1 MNSLDREQGPGK
13 NPDDAIHA
21 ALPGL
26 APRELEL
33 VSRYSAP
40 ASVRGG
46 RALYYQGDSGS
57 AAFLVVSGRIRPYR
71 LKSGSSSALD
81 DAGPGSWL
89 GLAETYLDLPYLAD
103 ALAVESSQL
112 RRFGRYNLF
121 ELLKE
126 PRLKD
131 LALGVLA
138 REHYCLHDRLD
149 ASSATEKVARVV
161 CARSGGPTSPAT
173 VGEAGTLRLAMTQSD
188 IAEAS
193 GLARE
198 TVNRCLRRLEEA
210 GLLETS
216 RGEILV
222 YDLRGLRAYEE

>member
-1 MNSLDREQGPGK
+1 M
-13 NPDDAIHA
+13 
-21 ALPGL
+21 
-26 APRELEL
+26 
-33 VSRYSAP
+33 
-40 ASVRGG
+40 
-46 RALYYQGDSGS
+46 
-57 AAFLVVSGRIRPYR
+57 SGRIRPYR
-71 LKSGSSSALD
+71 LKGGSSAALD
-81 DAGPGSWL
+81 DAVPGSWL
-89 GLAETYLDLPYLAD
+89 GLAEAYLDLPYLAD
-103 ALAVESSQL
+103 TLAVESSEL

-138 REHYCLHDRLD
+138 REHYFLHDRLD

-161 CARSGGPTSPAT
+161 CARSGVPASPAT
-173 VGEAGTLRLAMTQSD
+173 AGEAGEAGTLRLAMTQGD